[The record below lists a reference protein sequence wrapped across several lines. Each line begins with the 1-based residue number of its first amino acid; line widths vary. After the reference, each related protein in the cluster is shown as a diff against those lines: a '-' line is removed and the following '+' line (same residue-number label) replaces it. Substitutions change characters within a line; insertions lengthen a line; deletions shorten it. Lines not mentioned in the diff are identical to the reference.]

1 MDFYDWDRDR
11 YMFLIVA
18 VVVLVHIG
26 VVAFAHCRWWKASK
40 SMHACNSQGST
51 LVETTLKLLIIYVVS
66 GVKQAENQLGWPR
79 GIHYTV
85 VRRQR
90 VRPDRSGQAE
100 KTGENKGSSSDF
112 SSIYTSYCS
121 VVVSAHANSLCCGL
135 STKNLI
141 YKKGGIHTRNTAAH
155 IHGQGLLKESYTLIK
170 LNPTRDFSQHAS
182 YLH

>member
-1 MDFYDWDRDR
+1 MDFYDWDRDRDR

-18 VVVLVHIG
+18 AVVLVHIG

-40 SMHACNSQGST
+40 SIHACNSQGST

-121 VVVSAHANSLCCGL
+121 VVVSAHANIL

-141 YKKGGIHTRNTAAH
+141 YKEGEASTR
-155 IHGQGLLKESYTLIK
+155 E
-170 LNPTRDFSQHAS
+170 TRRPIFMVRD
-182 YLH
+182 Y